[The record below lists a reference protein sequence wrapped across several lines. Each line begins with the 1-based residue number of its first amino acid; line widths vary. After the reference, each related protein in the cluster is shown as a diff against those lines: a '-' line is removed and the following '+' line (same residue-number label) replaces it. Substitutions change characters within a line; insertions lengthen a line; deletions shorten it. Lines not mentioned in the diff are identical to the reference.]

1 MKADGKAEAEAAKPA
16 APSRTSEPSSPTK
29 AGASAPAA
37 PAPETKREL
46 AAPVAKPPASPAPP
60 SSARKGERYTL
71 KALVDLKPNAS
82 SLESDRL
89 CMQELRKLLEESS
102 ELDPEKEMPARQ
114 AESGPRGGG
123 GQRNAGAGGASSGA
137 GTPRKGGGRG
147 KNDAPLR
154 DRNGKIIEVKAL
166 EMSENRWKPSKP
178 TDDEEKVFKA
188 AKGIL
193 NKLTLEKFDKL
204 YGELLN
210 VGITTASLMR
220 GLVVLIYDKAVL
232 EPHFINMYAK
242 MCQRLAKDLP
252 EFSDESG
259 VLPFGEVLIGK

>member
-1 MKADGKAEAEAAKPA
+1 VSPVKVDGKAEADVAKPSTPTRNHETPSKAAPLPA
-16 APSRTSEPSSPTK
+16 APGSDKKE
-29 AGASAPAA
+29 APAVKA
-37 PAPETKREL
+37 
-46 AAPVAKPPASPAPP
+46 PASPAPP
-60 SSARKGERYTL
+60 ASSARKGARYTL
-71 KALVDLKPNAS
+71 KALLDLRASAS
-82 SLESDRL
+82 SLNSDKA
-89 CMQELRKLLEESS
+89 CMQELMKVLEEAS
-102 ELDPEKEMPARQ
+102 ELDPDKEMPARQ
-114 AESGPRGGG
+114 AESGARGG
-123 GQRNAGAGGASSGA
+123 GQRNAGPGGPGSGA
-137 GTPRKGGGRG
+137 GTPRKGGRG
-147 KNDAPLR
+147 KQNDVPLR
-154 DRNGKIIEVKAL
+154 DRTGKIIEVKAL

-178 TDDEEKVFKA
+178 TDEEEKVFKA

-210 VGITTASLMR
+210 VGITSASLMR

-252 EFSDESG
+252 EFSDENG